1 MKQKRRILKVF
12 RGMFGSTVNITIA
25 YVRKENARNAHG
37 TIMENAKEW
46 R

>member
-1 MKQKRRILKVF
+1 
-12 RGMFGSTVNITIA
+12 MFGSTVNITIA